1 MYLTLQQGDLIF
13 NELGRGQY
21 LVLKDVSVRVNQ
33 EQEWL
38 DFSFE
43 ENFVMVFSLPDYKI
57 RPIYWLGQSMKI
69 ARKEPKLMKINTF
82 LSDTKKYF

>member
-13 NELGRGQY
+13 NELGQGQY

-43 ENFVMVFSLPDYKI
+43 ENFVMVFSLPDCKI
-57 RPIYWLGQSMKI
+57 RPIYWLGQAMKI

-82 LSDTKKYF
+82 LSDTKK